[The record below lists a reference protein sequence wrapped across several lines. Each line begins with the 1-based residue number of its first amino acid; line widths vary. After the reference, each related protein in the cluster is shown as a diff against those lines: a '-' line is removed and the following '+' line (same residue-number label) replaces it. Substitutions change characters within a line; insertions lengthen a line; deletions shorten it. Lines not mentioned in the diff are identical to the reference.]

1 MSRLV
6 VAKQKAHRQTD
17 RHKMI
22 ELVDDGYKMR
32 FRHIHVISLG
42 LELVAIRIKANK
54 FSILYIVNKRH
65 DITEHKNQQL

>member
-17 RHKMI
+17 TGSK
-22 ELVDDGYKMR
+22 
-32 FRHIHVISLG
+32 VILFYISNIKVILSRG
-42 LELVAIRIKANK
+42 IKANK
-54 FSILYIVNKRH
+54 FSILYVVNKRH